1 MGGEMSPA
9 AAPSCPLHPWGGEQ
23 CSPGS
28 TRRLLRSK
36 ARCEPSYLLLMQSWD
51 KATKMKLSGLCLF
64 PSDQSLQ
71 PPALLTF
78 SCSISS
84 GFSSFCKD

>member
-1 MGGEMSPA
+1 
-9 AAPSCPLHPWGGEQ
+9 
-23 CSPGS
+23 
-28 TRRLLRSK
+28 
-36 ARCEPSYLLLMQSWD
+36 MQSWD

-64 PSDQSLQ
+64 PYDQSLQ